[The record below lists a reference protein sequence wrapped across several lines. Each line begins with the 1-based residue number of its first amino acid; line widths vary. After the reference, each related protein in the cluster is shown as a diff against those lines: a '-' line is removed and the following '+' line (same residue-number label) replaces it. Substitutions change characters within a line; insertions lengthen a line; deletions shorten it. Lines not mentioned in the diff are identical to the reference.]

1 MLHLAVSSNNTTA
14 RSENPIRAET
24 PSISTRNPQHQY
36 QRHAPPWRFPR
47 RSGVLDGHAFES
59 SFGIRGYLFA
69 SARLD
74 QTREEW
80 FGLPLRAD
88 QWCGSF

>member
-1 MLHLAVSSNNTTA
+1 VKTRFEQRRHPSLPGIRNINT
-14 RSENPIRAET
+14 SV
-24 PSISTRNPQHQY
+24 TR
-36 QRHAPPWRFPR
+36 RRGGFPP
-47 RSGVLDGHAFES
+47 RSGVLDGHSFES
-59 SFGIRGYLFA
+59 SFGVRGNCFA

-88 QWCGSF
+88 QWFGSFETFGTFER

>member
-1 MLHLAVSSNNTTA
+1 VKTRFEQRRH
-14 RSENPIRAET
+14 
-24 PSISTRNPQHQY
+24 PSPPETRNINTSVM
-36 QRHAPPWRFPR
+36 R
-47 RSGVLDGHAFES
+47 RRGGFHHVQVYSTGTPLRVLLA
-59 SFGIRGYLFA
+59 IRGYLFA

-74 QTREEW
+74 QTRKEW